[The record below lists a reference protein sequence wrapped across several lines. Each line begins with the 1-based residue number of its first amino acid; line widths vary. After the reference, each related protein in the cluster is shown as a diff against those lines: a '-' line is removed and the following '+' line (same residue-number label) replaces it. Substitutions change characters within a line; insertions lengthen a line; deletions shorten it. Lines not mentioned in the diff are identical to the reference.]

1 MDHGKGRVDLM
12 HQLISLRA
20 PDVINDSST
29 NFFAYAYTYKL
40 NLNFLLNFDLFFF
53 FIVVYFIGFSL
64 KLLKIYV
71 YKSFIHK

>member
-1 MDHGKGRVDLM
+1 MDHGKGLVDLM

-53 FIVVYFIGFSL
+53 LS
-64 KLLKIYV
+64 
-71 YKSFIHK
+71 